1 MNLTAW
7 ILVIIS
13 QLGLV
18 AGQIYLK
25 HGMSR
30 REQGGEAARGWSGQ
44 LAIGIAAMT
53 VWFLLWLGVMHGVE
67 LSKLMP
73 LEGISPLLIVLGA
86 AIVLGERL
94 NWKGWAG
101 VVLTSVGV
109 AVVSMS

>member
-1 MNLTAW
+1 MSFTAW

-25 HGMSR
+25 RGMSR
-30 REQGGEAARGWSGQ
+30 REQGGEAAQGWGGQ

-53 VWFLLWLGVMHGVE
+53 VWFLLWLGVMHEVD

-86 AIVLGERL
+86 AVFLGERL
-94 NWKGWAG
+94 KWQGWAG
-101 VVLTSVGV
+101 VALTCVGV
-109 AVVSMS
+109 MLVSAS